1 MWERIDVIFTLK
13 SPLHIGYLPFKG
25 SVISPTRYYVPGRN
39 FWGAVTKILT
49 ENLYENPGEEYK
61 KIGEQIKENFRFSYF
76 YLYDGE
82 TIFIPKYSKEGLTFG
97 DKKKIDKF
105 QFEYRFIGSRVL
117 TAINSDSGTAKHE
130 SLHEIE
136 FIKDKYIDENGEV
149 KTTKII
155 GCIWVKENSKLGDY
169 EVQIKNDGIFVNNFN
184 LIEELTLGGELG
196 YGFGLVK
203 LESTLNNKVFPIEE
217 KNLNGDDIL
226 IEIKKDQPI
235 ISHLQYDKSLQFR
248 GDIEPI
254 TGRGYFDIEK
264 NTESESENEYK
275 KNPGKSLSKINYFF
289 SPGSII
295 KLENNNTLSLNWNG
309 ILKVHNSNKTN

>member
-1 MWERIDVIFTLK
+1 MWTRIDVIFTLK

-25 SVISPTRYYVPGRN
+25 SVISPTRYYVPGKN
-39 FWGAVTKILT
+39 FWGAITKRTT
-49 ENLYENPGEEYK
+49 EHLYKDPHGSDYREVGD
-61 KIGEQIKENFRFSYF
+61 KIKNNFRFSYF
-76 YLYDGE
+76 YLYDDK
-82 TIFIPKYSKEGLTFG
+82 TIYTPSFADDELKYGNLLLPE
-97 DKKKIDKF
+97 
-105 QFEYRFIGSRVL
+105 FEHKFIGSRVL
-117 TAINSDSGTAKHE
+117 TAIDKNSGTAKDE
-130 SLHEIE
+130 SLHEVE

-155 GCIWVKENSKLGDY
+155 GCIWVKDNFNFEDNKKIL
-169 EVQIKNDGIFVNNFN
+169 INNDGIFINKFN
-184 LIEELTLGGELG
+184 IIEELTLGGELG

-217 KNLNGDDIL
+217 KNLNGDDFL

>member
-1 MWERIDVIFTLK
+1 MWKRIDVIFTLK

-82 TIFIPKYSKEGLTFG
+82 TIFIPKYSEEGLTFG

-117 TAINSDSGTAKHE
+117 TAIDSDSGTAKHE

-136 FIKDKYIDENGEV
+136 FIKDKFSDDGARIKD
-149 KTTKII
+149 TKII

-169 EVQIKNDGIFVNNFN
+169 EVQIKNNGIFVNNFN
-184 LIEELTLGGELG
+184 LIKELTLGGEQG
-196 YGFGLVK
+196 YGFGLVE
-203 LESTLNNKVFPIEE
+203 LASILDNIFPIEDTPNDKE
-217 KNLNGDDIL
+217 VNIIVGKDKPIL
-226 IEIKKDQPI
+226 
-235 ISHLQYDKSLQFR
+235 SHLKYDRNIPFK
-248 GDIEPI
+248 GDLELLS
-254 TGRGYFDIEK
+254 GRGYDIEK
-264 NTESESENEYK
+264 ESNEKAGYK
-275 KNPGKSLSKINYFF
+275 EKPGSILANLSYCF
-289 SPGSII
+289 SPGTSIDP
-295 KLENNNTLSLNWNG
+295 KDYMRFSLDWNG
-309 ILKVHNSNKTN
+309 VIKIIDNI